1 MVSYQDW
8 VRRAQSADKSERN
21 IAFDHLVQDYQGLV
35 YAIAYSKLSD
45 AQLAEDV
52 AQDAFLAAYKQI
64 NQLKDVAAFPSW
76 LKRIVMTQADRI
88 TRRPQWLQETGEADE
103 NLPCPATSPEAQL
116 EASELRQR
124 VRLAVSALPETER
137 AVTRDYYLGGE
148 SQREI
153 SERLNIP
160 LATVKKR
167 LQYAREHLRGL
178 ISGFNDSI
186 DRAIYGEPEPK
197 QRLQPVYINS
207 RRRLPQT
214 RNPLGPPPR
223 G

>member
-8 VRRAQSADKSERN
+8 VRRAQSAEKAERN
-21 IAFDHLVQDYQGLV
+21 IAFDHLVRDYQGMV

-45 AQLAEDV
+45 KQLAEDV

-64 NQLKDVAAFPSW
+64 DALNDVAAFPSW
-76 LKRIVMTQADRI
+76 LKRIVMTKADRI
-88 TRRPQWLQETGEADE
+88 TRRPQMQYESNEADE
-103 NLPCPATSPEAQL
+103 NLPCPAASPEAQL

-124 VRLAVSALPETER
+124 VRIAVSALPEKER
-137 AVTRDYYLGGE
+137 DVTRDYYLGGE

-178 ISGFNDSI
+178 ISGFNESI
-186 DRAIYGEPEPK
+186 DRAIYGEPERK
-197 QRLQPVYINS
+197 QQLQPVYINN
-207 RRRLPQT
+207 RRR
-214 RNPLGPPPR
+214 RGPLNR
-223 G
+223 SQL

>member
-8 VRRAQSADKSERN
+8 VLRAQSADKAERN
-21 IAFDHLVQDYQGLV
+21 IAFDHLVRDYQGLV
-35 YAIAYSKLSD
+35 YALAYSMLSD
-45 AQLAEDV
+45 VQLAEDV

-64 NQLKDVAAFPSW
+64 NQLNDVAAFPSW

-88 TRRPQWLQETGEADE
+88 TRRPQLLQEAGEVDE
-103 NLPCPATSPEAQL
+103 NLPSSVASPEALL

-124 VRLAVSALPETER
+124 VRFAVAALPEKER
-137 AVTRDYYLGGE
+137 DVTRDYYLGGE
-148 SQREI
+148 TQREI
-153 SERLNIP
+153 SEKLNIP

-178 ISGFNDSI
+178 IIGFNESI

-197 QRLQPVYINS
+197 QQLQPVYINNRQ
-207 RRRLPQT
+207 RRGQPNRADF
-214 RNPLGPPPR
+214 
-223 G
+223 